1 MVHLS
6 LSVNNSDGS
15 GCEIR
20 SAYKVLVGNL
30 KRIEHSEHLDV
41 DGNIRID
48 LRETGCEDEDWM
60 HLTQDIDQWW
70 AVMNTAMNLQVP

>member
-41 DGNIRID
+41 DGILEWILVKQGVKMR
-48 LRETGCEDEDWM
+48 TGC
-60 HLTQDIDQWW
+60 I
-70 AVMNTAMNLQVP
+70 